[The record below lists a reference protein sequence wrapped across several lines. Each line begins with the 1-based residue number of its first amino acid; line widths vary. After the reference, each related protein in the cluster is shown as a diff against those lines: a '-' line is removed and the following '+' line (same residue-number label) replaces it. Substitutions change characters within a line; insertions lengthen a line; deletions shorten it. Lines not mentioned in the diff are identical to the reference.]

1 MNNKEHL
8 RLFNRADGVDGHYC
22 VGRMKTVVI
31 PGFEFAEYW
40 NGRFFGSFGTVI
52 IGRDEAKKLR
62 RSLQVRFASQT

>member
-22 VGRMKTVVI
+22 VGRMKTVGF
-31 PGFEFAEYW
+31 PGHEIAEYW
-40 NGRFFGSFGTVI
+40 NGSFFGAFVMVV

-62 RSLQVRFASQT
+62 RELQRSKQ